1 MTRAAR
7 PLGAPRLLAPLL
19 PLVAEAELAAA
30 ASVPVAVEP
39 EPEAVAEPPMV
50 GVADEAG

>member
-1 MTRAAR
+1 ML
-7 PLGAPRLLAPLL
+7 PAPLL
-19 PLVAEAELAAA
+19 PLVAEAEPEAAEL
-30 ASVPVAVEP
+30 VPVALEP